1 MKVIYKPKGRAGEY
15 AKLALNIYIGCEHGC
30 KYCYVPK
37 ILRRK
42 KEDFHLNI
50 KVRDNIL
57 SLAEEDAYK
66 LSKEGCKDKILLC
79 FTCDPY
85 QPIEIKLGITRE
97 ILKILN
103 RYNLN
108 FQVLTKGG
116 LEAVRDFDLYK
127 KGDAFATTLTFA
139 NEEYSKLYEPRAP
152 DPESRIASL
161 IEAKKY
167 GIKTWVSL
175 EPIINLNQTLKL
187 IDMTYKYVDKY
198 KIGKINYDPITEKKV
213 NWERVI
219 GEIYLQLKSLNKEF
233 YIKEDLRKY
242 LNLSG
247 FSYK

>member
-15 AKLALNIYIGCEHGC
+15 AKLALNIYSGCEHGC

-42 KEDFHLNI
+42 KEDFHKNI

-57 SLAEEDAYK
+57 SLVEEDAYK
-66 LSKEGCKDKILLC
+66 LSKEGLKDRILLC

-85 QPIEIKLGITRE
+85 QPLEINLGITRK

-103 RYNLN
+103 KYNLN
-108 FQVLTKGG
+108 FQILTKGG
-116 LEAVRDFDLYK
+116 IEAIRDFELYK
-127 KGDAFATTLTFA
+127 KEDEFATTLTFA
-139 NEEYSKLYEPRAP
+139 NKEHSKLYEPGAP

-175 EPIINLNQTLKL
+175 EPIINSNQTLKL
-187 IDMTYKYVDKY
+187 IDMTYRYVDKY
-198 KIGKINYDPITEKKV
+198 KIGKINYDRIAEKKV
-213 NWERVI
+213 DWERVTK
-219 GEIYLQLKSLNKEF
+219 EICLKLKSLNKEF

-247 FSYK
+247 YLYK

>member
-15 AKLALNIYIGCEHGC
+15 AKLALNIYSSCEHGC

-42 KEDFHLNI
+42 KEEFHTNI

-66 LSKEGCKDKILLC
+66 LLKEGCKDRILLC

-85 QPIEIKLGITRE
+85 QPLERKLGITRK

-103 RYNLN
+103 NYNLN
-108 FQVLTKGG
+108 FQILTKGG
-116 LEAVRDFDLYK
+116 LDSARDFDLYK
-127 KGDAFATTLTFA
+127 KEDEFATTLTFA
-139 NEEYSKLYEPRAP
+139 SKEHSKLYEPGAP
-152 DPESRIASL
+152 DPASRIASL

-175 EPIINLNQTLKL
+175 EPIINPNQTLKL
-187 IDMTYKYVDKY
+187 IDMTYRYVDKY
-198 KIGKINYDPITEKKV
+198 KIGKINYDPITEKKI
-213 NWERVI
+213 NWERVVE
-219 GEIYLQLKSLNKEF
+219 EISLKLKGLNKEF
-233 YIKEDLRKY
+233 YIKED
-242 LNLSG
+242 
-247 FSYK
+247 FSKWLIISS